1 MLSRII
7 HFSVH
12 NKLIVGLFVIA
23 LIIWGSFEVT
33 RLPIDAVP
41 DITDNQV
48 QVITVSPSLGAPDIE
63 RLITFPIEQS
73 VSSISGLK
81 QIRSFSRFGL
91 SLVTVVFNEETD
103 VYWARQQIAESLE
116 QLHEATRELGLKQEA
131 IRQAQAELA
140 KMRLESLAS
149 KAQVETMQKALSD
162 FSAKSAQ
169 QFDRQQM
176 QKLIDELNA
185 ELAKMRVR

>member
-1 MLSRII
+1 MQ
-7 HFSVH
+7 VP
-12 NKLIVGLFVIA
+12 KLAPAIPA
-23 LIIWGSFEVT
+23 P
-33 RLPIDAVP
+33 PIP
-41 DITDNQV
+41 
-48 QVITVSPSLGAPDIE
+48 
-63 RLITFPIEQS
+63 PIEPLGLDPD
-73 VSSISGLK
+73 SINE
-81 QIRSFSRFGL
+81 
-91 SLVTVVFNEETD
+91 LVNS
-103 VYWARQQIAESLE
+103 ARQQIADSLE

-162 FSAKSAQ
+162 FSAKSAAQ